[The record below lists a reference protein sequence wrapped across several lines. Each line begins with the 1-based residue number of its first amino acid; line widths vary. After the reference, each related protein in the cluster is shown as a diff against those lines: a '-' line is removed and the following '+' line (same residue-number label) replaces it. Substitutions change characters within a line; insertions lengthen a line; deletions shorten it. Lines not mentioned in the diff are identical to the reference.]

1 MRLWFERGFKAKPVG
16 YELQKMFT
24 PHAFLGYPGRASE
37 QIEKQAN
44 DMQLLSKFY
53 RKYPEVKY
61 MPQATRMNVGFGNV
75 VEVTHP
81 AAVFVK
87 KQRDLMKKGYTEI
100 KAFENVEE
108 ELGKTLNQQKEELR
122 ILRGL
127 AINTF
132 GSQSY
137 SDRFQQIAELESSLK
152 VKRLERDMPKYLR
165 SQEDWK
171 KELEK
176 QDVEELGEDRS
187 FERQSIEDLLNY
199 EAQTAFKDRDL
210 VK

>member
-1 MRLWFERGFKAKPVG
+1 
-16 YELQKMFT
+16 
-24 PHAFLGYPGRASE
+24 
-37 QIEKQAN
+37 
-44 DMQLLSKFY
+44 MQLLSKFY
-53 RKYPEVKY
+53 KKYPEVKY
-61 MPQATRMNVGFGNV
+61 MPQATRMNVGYGNV

-87 KQRDLMKKGYTEI
+87 KQRDLMKKGYSEI
-100 KAFENVEE
+100 KSFEMVEE

-127 AINTF
+127 AINTY

-152 VKRLERDMPKYLR
+152 VKRMERDMPKYLR

-176 QDVEELGEDRS
+176 QDSEELGEDHS

-199 EAQTAFKDRDL
+199 EAQTAFKH
-210 VK
+210 

>member
-1 MRLWFERGFKAKPVG
+1 
-16 YELQKMFT
+16 
-24 PHAFLGYPGRASE
+24 
-37 QIEKQAN
+37 
-44 DMQLLSKFY
+44 
-53 RKYPEVKY
+53 
-61 MPQATRMNVGFGNV
+61 
-75 VEVTHP
+75 
-81 AAVFVK
+81 
-87 KQRDLMKKGYTEI
+87 MKKGYSEI
-100 KAFENVEE
+100 KAFEVVEE

-127 AINTF
+127 AINTY

-176 QDVEELGEDRS
+176 QDAEELGEDRS

-199 EAQTAFKDRDL
+199 EAQNAFRHPDP
-210 VK
+210 VKEYEPVLYEIVSDPVAASKEREGLTSI